1 MKKKIIKKIFICAT
15 EQSGDN
21 IGEKIIKELR
31 KVNSNKVFD
40 GVGGA
45 LMKPHLYNQFYSLK
59 EFKTLGLIEVL
70 FSISKYF
77 KMINYLSMKI
87 LNSKYD
93 LIITID
99 SPDFNY
105 PLIKKIRN
113 RNYGGKV
120 IQIVAPTVWAWR
132 SYRAKKFSRVFDE
145 IYTLFPF
152 ENKFFEQFNLKTTY
166 IGHPIYDIKNKSDFI
181 KNKKIIAF
189 LPGSRLGEINSLF
202 NYYQSAYEYLNQ
214 KKLKFE
220 IFIPTLPHL
229 ENEIRKKTK
238 DWKIVTTITT
248 NKKTIENYFLRTK
261 VAVVCSGTASLE
273 IAKRNI
279 PQLII
284 YKLNLFTEIILKF
297 FVNVKYVN
305 IINIIQKKM
314 IIPELLNSKLN
325 KKMFLK
331 KFDELIFNDK
341 SNIEQLK
348 SINKVLKKISLSKS
362 PYSLAVQSI
371 KKYL

>member
-31 KVNSNKVFD
+31 KLNSNIIFD
-40 GVGGA
+40 GIGGN
-45 LMKPHLYNQFYSLK
+45 LMKPYFNNQFYSLR
-59 EFKTLGLIEVL
+59 EFKSIGIIEVI

-77 KMINYLSMKI
+77 KMINYLSKKI
-87 LNSKYD
+87 LNIKYD

-113 RNYGGKV
+113 RNYEGKA

-132 SYRAKKFSRVFDE
+132 SYRAKKFSKVYDE

-152 ENKFFEQFNLKTTY
+152 ENKFFEKYNLKSTY
-166 IGHPIYDIKNKSDFI
+166 IGHPIFEIKNKSALI
-181 KNKKIIAF
+181 KNKRIIAF

-202 NYYQSAYEYLNQ
+202 NYYQIAYDYLN
-214 KKLKFE
+214 KKNLKFE

-229 ENEIRKKTK
+229 ENEIKKRTK
-238 DWKIVTTITT
+238 KWKIDTTITT
-248 NKKTIENYFLRTK
+248 NKKVIENYFLKTK
-261 VAVVCSGTASLE
+261 LAVVCSGTASLE

-297 FVNVKYVN
+297 FINVKFAS
-305 IINIIQKKM
+305 IINIMQKKM

-325 KKMFLK
+325 RKMFLK
-331 KFDELIFNDK
+331 KFDELIFNEK
-341 SNIEQLK
+341 SNIKQIN
-348 SINKVLKKISLSKS
+348 SINKALKKISLTKS
-362 PYSLAVQSI
+362 PYSVAAKSI